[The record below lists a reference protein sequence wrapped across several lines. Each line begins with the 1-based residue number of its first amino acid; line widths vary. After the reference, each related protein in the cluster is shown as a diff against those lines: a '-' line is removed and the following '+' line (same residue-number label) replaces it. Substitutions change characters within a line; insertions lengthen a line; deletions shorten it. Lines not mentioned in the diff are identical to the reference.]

1 MTCDIDGAGD
11 QGTGIGGDVIVAVLQ
26 MEPTPADVAANLA
39 HIATA
44 ARAAA
49 SFGATLLVTPE
60 MAVTGYAI
68 WDDIPRLAEARDGA
82 IVGALSGLAKRHGM
96 AVVAGF
102 PERDGAAVYNSAV
115 AALPDGATHLYR
127 KSHLYGPYEK
137 AAFEAGREPSPLF
150 EIGALKAGLLICYD
164 VEFPEMTRGLALAG
178 AELLLVPTAL
188 PKGGTSAR
196 VSRSLVASRA
206 LENRVFVA
214 YAGLCGCENGQSYQ
228 GGSVIVGRDGEDLAR
243 AGLEATLLISRLD
256 TSITGEPYL
265 IDRRPD
271 LYHRG

>member
-1 MTCDIDGAGD
+1 MTRDIDGDGVRRE
-11 QGTGIGGDVIVAVLQ
+11 VIIAVLQ
-26 MEPTPADVAANLA
+26 MESAPADVAANLA
-39 HIATA
+39 HIAAA

-49 SFGATLLVTPE
+49 AFGASLLVTPE
-60 MAVTGYAI
+60 MSATGYAI
-68 WDDIPRLAEARDGA
+68 WGDIPRLAEPRDGA
-82 IVGALSGLAKRHGM
+82 IVGSLRAM
-96 AVVAGF
+96 AQAQRIAIVAGF
-102 PERDGAAVYNSAV
+102 PERDGAALYNTAV
-115 AALPDGATHLYR
+115 AALPDGVTHLYR
-127 KSHLYGPYEK
+127 KCHLYGPHEK
-137 AAFEAGREPSPLF
+137 GAFRAGGDPSPLF
-150 EIGALKAGLLICYD
+150 EIGGLKAGLLICYD
-164 VEFPEMTRGLALAG
+164 VEFPELTRTLALAG

-243 AGLEATLLISRLD
+243 AGLGPTLLISRLD
-256 TSITGEPYL
+256 ASVVGEPYL

-271 LYHRG
+271 LYRLG

>member
-1 MTCDIDGAGD
+1 MTRDIDGAGLRR
-11 QGTGIGGDVIVAVLQ
+11 DVTIAVLQ
-26 MEPTPADVAANLA
+26 MEPRPGDVAANLA

-49 SFGATLLVTPE
+49 SFGATLLVAPE

-68 WDDIPRLAEARDGA
+68 WDDIPRLAETRDGA
-82 IVGALSGLAKRHGM
+82 IVGGLSDLARRQGLTI
-96 AVVAGF
+96 VAGF
-102 PERDGAAVYNSAV
+102 PERDGAVVYNSAV

-127 KSHLYGPYEK
+127 KCHLYSPHET
-137 AAFEAGREPSPLF
+137 AAFKAGGDPSRLF
-150 EIGALKAGLLICYD
+150 EIGGLKAALLICYD
-164 VEFPEMTRGLALAG
+164 VEFPELARALALAG

-196 VSRSLVASRA
+196 VSRSMVPSRA

-214 YAGLCGCENGQSYQ
+214 YAGLCGCENGLSYQ

-243 AGLEATLLISRLD
+243 AGIGSALLVSRLD
-256 TSITGEPYL
+256 TSIAGEPYL
-265 IDRRPD
+265 SDRRPD
-271 LYHRG
+271 LYRLG